1 MDYFIASGEVN
12 LMRYSTFQ
20 LEYQVALIALGY
32 SVIHCFIYK
41 LHHFTEEIKQRLLK
55 NLTIAGLLSDGQ
67 EFTN

>member
-20 LEYQVALIALGY
+20 LEYQVALIALVI
-32 SVIHCFIYK
+32 VIHCFIYK